1 MRLNS
6 SIQAEKETIKQLQ
19 NQLYEMKEVMKM
31 KGMEE
36 KENYR

>member
-6 SIQAEKETIKQLQ
+6 SIQAERETIKQLQ